1 MKCGSTAPTWW
12 LRPAC
17 LVAPAQ
23 LVEMASTT
31 WLATFLEAT
40 AGPHT
45 TGLLHARHDAL
56 HAALLM
62 HMNQFHLFTAC
73 ALGFTFCCCCFV
85 LDSTAGVLSGSTP
98 FTSQLAAASLLNA
111 AVVHEA
117 RYSNAVFRR
126 HIDDL
131 SWHVQEYQDGD
142 DNTSHQYWRPAGTL
156 RRQDAIPH

>member
-23 LVEMASTT
+23 LLEMASTT
-31 WLATFLEAT
+31 WLPTYLEAT

-85 LDSTAGVLSGSTP
+85 PPPFLTLLLCMWHATPMLCSVVTLMTCLGTCRSTKMEMTTPVISTGGQQGPSGDKMQFPIESKYGEDPDVLP
-98 FTSQLAAASLLNA
+98 LPND
-111 AVVHEA
+111 A
-117 RYSNAVFRR
+117 R
-126 HIDDL
+126 
-131 SWHVQEYQDGD
+131 
-142 DNTSHQYWRPAGTL
+142 
-156 RRQDAIPH
+156 